1 MKIIIGIIVFFII
14 RDFLAWLFHWGE
26 GETFVDLFENAAHN
40 RAIDEEWEKNGRP
53 IVEKTIGWRPDP
65 WNKNDGMK
73 NNGDGSYSRLIS
85 GGTDK
90 YRARFARDVEES
102 KKR

>member
-1 MKIIIGIIVFFII
+1 MKIFLVIIGLLIL
-14 RDFLAWLFHWGE
+14 RDIFAWLFHWGE
-26 GETFVDLFENAAHN
+26 GETFVDLLDDARHN
-40 RAIDEEWEKNGRP
+40 RDIDREWKKNGRP

-73 NNGDGSYSRLIS
+73 NNHDGSYSRLIR

-90 YRARFARDVEES
+90 YRARFEQDVKES
-102 KKR
+102 RKS